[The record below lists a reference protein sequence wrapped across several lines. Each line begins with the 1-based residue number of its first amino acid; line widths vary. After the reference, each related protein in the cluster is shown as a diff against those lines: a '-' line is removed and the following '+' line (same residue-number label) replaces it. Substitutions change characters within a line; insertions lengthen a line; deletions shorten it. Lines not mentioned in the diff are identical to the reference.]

1 MSCKIILLEKYN
13 KKGMKGMN
21 RYMELAKRN
30 AEEGINRGEG
40 GPFGAVII
48 DKEGHIISN
57 GNNQVIKNN
66 DPTAHAEIVA
76 IREACK
82 KLNTYD
88 LSDYILYTSC
98 EPCPMCLSA
107 IIWANIKE
115 VYYGCTK
122 EDAGEIGFR
131 DDMIYDY
138 LKGNNFNLI
147 DLKKMDREECL
158 EVFKKYKEIGG
169 VIY

>member
-1 MSCKIILLEKYN
+1 MKI
-13 KKGMKGMN
+13 
-21 RYMELAKRN
+21 AKQSGKH
-30 AEEGINRGEG
+30 GIENNEG
-40 GPFGAVII
+40 GPFGAVIV
-48 DKEGHIISN
+48 DKEGNIISE
-57 GNNQVIKNN
+57 GNNKVLKNN

-88 LSDYILYTSC
+88 LSECSIYTSC

-131 DDMIYDY
+131 DDMIYEY
-138 LKGNNFNLI
+138 LKGKNK
-147 DLKKMDREECL
+147 DLMHLKQIDREECIEL
-158 EVFKKYKEIGG
+158 FEKYKQENKT
-169 VIY
+169 IY

>member
-1 MSCKIILLEKYN
+1 
-13 KKGMKGMN
+13 MN

>member
-1 MSCKIILLEKYN
+1 MNKFMQIAKENADKGILN
-13 KKGMKGMN
+13 N
-21 RYMELAKRN
+21 
-30 AEEGINRGEG
+30 EG
-40 GPFGAVII
+40 GPFGAVIV
-48 DKEGHIISN
+48 DENNNIISN
-57 GNNQVIKNN
+57 GNNQVLNQK

-88 LSDYILYTSC
+88 LSNCILYTSC

-107 IIWANIKE
+107 IIWANIKK

-122 EDAGEIGFR
+122 HDADKIGFR
-131 DDMIYDY
+131 DDIIYQY
-138 LKGNNFNLI
+138 LKGEKTNLI
-147 DLKKMDREECL
+147 DLQEMDREECL
-158 EVFKKYKEIGG
+158 KTFEEYQKKSG

>member
-1 MSCKIILLEKYN
+1 MNKFMQIAKENADTGILN
-13 KKGMKGMN
+13 N
-21 RYMELAKRN
+21 
-30 AEEGINRGEG
+30 EG
-40 GPFGAVII
+40 GPFGAVIV
-48 DKEGHIISN
+48 DENNNIISN
-57 GNNQVIKNN
+57 GNNQVLNQK

-88 LSDYILYTSC
+88 LSNCILYTSC

-107 IIWANIKE
+107 IIWANIKK

-122 EDAGEIGFR
+122 HDADKIGFR
-131 DDMIYDY
+131 DDIIYQY
-138 LKGNNFNLI
+138 LKGEKTNLI
-147 DLKKMDREECL
+147 DLQEMDREECL
-158 EVFKKYKEIGG
+158 KTFEEYQKRSG

>member
-1 MSCKIILLEKYN
+1 MNKFMQIAKENADKGILN
-13 KKGMKGMN
+13 N
-21 RYMELAKRN
+21 
-30 AEEGINRGEG
+30 EG
-40 GPFGAVII
+40 GPFGAVIV
-48 DKEGHIISN
+48 DENNNIISN
-57 GNNQVIKNN
+57 GNNQVLNQK

-88 LSDYILYTSC
+88 LSNCTLYTSC

-107 IIWANIKE
+107 IIWANIKK

-122 EDAGEIGFR
+122 HDADKIGFR
-131 DDMIYDY
+131 DDIIYQY
-138 LKGNNFNLI
+138 LKGEKTDLI
-147 DLKKMDREECL
+147 DLQEMDREECL
-158 EVFKKYKEIGG
+158 KTFEEYQKKSG

>member
-1 MSCKIILLEKYN
+1 MDKFMKI
-13 KKGMKGMN
+13 
-21 RYMELAKRN
+21 AKEN
-30 AEEGINRGEG
+30 AENGIANKEG
-40 GPFGAVII
+40 GPFGAVIV
-48 DKEGHIISN
+48 DKSGNIISN
-57 GNNQVIKNN
+57 GNNKVLKNN

-88 LSDYILYTSC
+88 LSEYILYTSC

-122 EDAGEIGFR
+122 EDAGSIGFR
-131 DDMIYDY
+131 DDIIYDY
-138 LKGNNFNLI
+138 LKGKNENLI
-147 DLKKMDREECL
+147 NMKKLDREECIKIF
-158 EVFKKYKEIGG
+158 EKYKNNNGT
-169 VIY
+169 IY

>member
-1 MSCKIILLEKYN
+1 MN
-13 KKGMKGMN
+13 KFMQIAKENADQGM
-21 RYMELAKRN
+21 RN
-30 AEEGINRGEG
+30 NEG

-48 DKEGHIISN
+48 DKNGNIISK
-57 GNNQVIKNN
+57 GNNKVLKNN

-76 IREACK
+76 IREACS

-88 LSDYILYTSC
+88 LSECILYTSC

-107 IIWANIKE
+107 IIWSNIKE

-131 DDMIYDY
+131 DDIIYDF
-138 LKGNNFNLI
+138 LKGKNDDLI
-147 DLKKMDREECL
+147 KLKMIDREECIKSMQ
-158 EVFKKYKEIGG
+158 EYQEKKGI
-169 VIY
+169 IY